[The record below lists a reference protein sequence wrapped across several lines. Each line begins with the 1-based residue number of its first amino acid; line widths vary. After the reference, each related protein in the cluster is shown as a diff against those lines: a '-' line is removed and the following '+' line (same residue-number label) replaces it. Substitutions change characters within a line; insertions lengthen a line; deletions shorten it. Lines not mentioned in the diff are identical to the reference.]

1 MSDEVNCWRCER
13 TNNVSV
19 SNCEGC
25 GVENPSTRPNSSAR
39 RVVGSSASEAAWEN
53 YAKRDAPNLATS
65 SYDRGDFL
73 SRNVASR
80 LEKESGVAITYIYIV
95 GIASSVVIVVLFLFT
110 VLFSNEDV
118 GVKFLS
124 FLMTLGIVLG
134 IWVSVFL
141 IVPFYTY
148 MNLRARDFQNR

>member
-1 MSDEVNCWRCER
+1 M
-13 TNNVSV
+13 
-19 SNCEGC
+19 
-25 GVENPSTRPNSSAR
+25 
-39 RVVGSSASEAAWEN
+39 
-53 YAKRDAPNLATS
+53 
-65 SYDRGDFL
+65 

>member
-1 MSDEVNCWRCER
+1 MSDEVNCWRCDR
-13 TNNVSV
+13 TNNVAV

-25 GVENPSTRPNSSAR
+25 GVENPSIRPNSTAR
-39 RVVGSSASEAAWEN
+39 RVVGSSASEAAWEK

-65 SYDRGDFL
+65 SYDRGDYL
-73 SRNVASR
+73 SRTVASR
-80 LEKESGVAITYIYIV
+80 LEKESGLAITYIRIT
-95 GIASSVVIVVLFLFT
+95 GIASIVVIVILFLVT
-110 VLFSNEDV
+110 VPFSYEDA

-134 IWVSVFL
+134 ISVSVIL